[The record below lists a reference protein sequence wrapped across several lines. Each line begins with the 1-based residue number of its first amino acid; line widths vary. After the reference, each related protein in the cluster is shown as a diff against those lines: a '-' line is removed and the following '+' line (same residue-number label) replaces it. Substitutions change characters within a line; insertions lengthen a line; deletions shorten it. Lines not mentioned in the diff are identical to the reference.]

1 MKKVI
6 LSTIALFY
14 LIATNAQELTY
25 KTVNHN
31 SPLVAVVNMS
41 DETADYDPKLILI
54 KSAAPVPL
62 SSTNY
67 QKLLLDEQRKS
78 FIPVANKNQ
87 YKAAAPAPIML
98 KGFIGNG
105 TQGTPN
111 DNDVSIGN
119 SGQIISVVNT
129 NFVMYNDTGKFL
141 LSKSLSNFGKALGT
155 LNRTYDPRTIYDPIA
170 DRFIVVFLQGTT

>member
-54 KSAAPVPL
+54 KS
-62 SSTNY
+62 Y
-67 QKLLLDEQRKS
+67 QFHFNIHFHL
-78 FIPVANKNQ
+78 
-87 YKAAAPAPIML
+87 
-98 KGFIGNG
+98 
-105 TQGTPN
+105 
-111 DNDVSIGN
+111 
-119 SGQIISVVNT
+119 
-129 NFVMYNDTGKFL
+129 
-141 LSKSLSNFGKALGT
+141 
-155 LNRTYDPRTIYDPIA
+155 
-170 DRFIVVFLQGTT
+170 